1 MDSPLA
7 GKRVAVLAENMY
19 EDMELWYPLIRLRE
33 AGAEVSVVAPTAG
46 ATYKSK
52 HGLEVKAD
60 MSAEDAKPRQFD
72 AVIIPGGFA
81 PDYMRRSEA
90 MVRFV
95 RDAYEEGKV
104 VGAICH
110 AGSMLVSAQVL
121 KGKTVTCYKS
131 IKDDVTNA
139 GGIYVDRAVV
149 RDGDLITSRVPDDLP
164 AFCREIISALSTKT
178 AHRDNAAAPSPRHEL
193 DDERSLPKK
202 GLSRLHFA
210 RLKIWKVFSV
220 PSVIFSSR

>member
-19 EDMELWYPLIRLRE
+19 EDLELWYPLIRLRE

-60 MSAEDAKPRQFD
+60 LSADKAKAKQFD
-72 AVIIPGGFA
+72 AVVIPGGFA

-90 MVRFV
+90 MVKFV
-95 RDAYEEGKV
+95 KDANDEGKIV
-104 VGAICH
+104 AAICH
-110 AGSMLVSAQVL
+110 AGSMLVSARVL

-131 IKDDVTNA
+131 IKDDVINA
-139 GGIYVDRAVV
+139 GGNYVDKAVV
-149 RDGDLITSRVPDDLP
+149 RDGNLITSRVPDDLP
-164 AFCREIISALSTKT
+164 AFCGEIIAAFKTK
-178 AHRDNAAAPSPRHEL
+178 P
-193 DDERSLPKK
+193 
-202 GLSRLHFA
+202 
-210 RLKIWKVFSV
+210 
-220 PSVIFSSR
+220 SSRRA

>member
-1 MDSPLA
+1 MDLPLA

-19 EDMELWYPLIRLRE
+19 EDLELWYPLIRLRE

-52 HGLEVKAD
+52 HGLEVESD
-60 MSAEDAKPRQFD
+60 LSAEDAKAKQFD
-72 AVIIPGGFA
+72 AVVIPGGFA

-95 RDAYEEGKV
+95 KDANDQGKV
-104 VGAICH
+104 VAAICH
-110 AGSMLVSAQVL
+110 AGSMLVSAKVV

-131 IKDDVTNA
+131 IKDDVINA
-139 GGIYVDRAVV
+139 GGIYVDREVV

-164 AFCREIISALSTKT
+164 AFCREIIAALSATKT
-178 AHRDNAAAPSPRHEL
+178 GKGNNAARPLAQTR
-193 DDERSLPKK
+193 
-202 GLSRLHFA
+202 A
-210 RLKIWKVFSV
+210 R
-220 PSVIFSSR
+220 